1 MAKKSSPAKPTKSAR
16 STKSTKAKTKPAKSK
31 AKASKPKAKPAK
43 PKAKAPARAVVKKAV
58 KRPVKVRAAAAVAP
72 SNPARNDDFPRTFI
86 SAIDVSLDDP
96 DHFVRLTWTGPK
108 AAAQEA
114 GPFRS
119 SPGAGTVGT
128 NCDIVATSRRSGS
141 NCTPKGDFVIE
152 GFAARLSTDARAV
165 IVSWFMRARGIA
177 FHFFPIVP
185 RFAASHGCVRLETHH
200 VAQLIHDNSRVGVT
214 KVHVGGTWTKP
225 ARQH

>member
-1 MAKKSSPAKPTKSAR
+1 M
-16 STKSTKAKTKPAKSK
+16 
-31 AKASKPKAKPAK
+31 
-43 PKAKAPARAVVKKAV
+43 
-58 KRPVKVRAAAAVAP
+58 
-72 SNPARNDDFPRTFI
+72 
-86 SAIDVSLDDP
+86 
-96 DHFVRLTWTGPK
+96 
-108 AAAQEA
+108 
-114 GPFRS
+114 
-119 SPGAGTVGT
+119 
-128 NCDIVATSRRSGS
+128 
-141 NCTPKGDFVIE
+141 IE